1 MDPLSLTASIATVSG
16 VVVATSKILHDL
28 RLKVKNVPEHV
39 ESLFRQI
46 KTFESLLQS
55 FKEQLQILQDSA
67 DSKGPISTTYKDSV
81 DQMEEDVHNLFSVLS
96 RMEPLLRRRSST
108 AKLWLVAREIF
119 SEKQVMQYQNKIGI
133 HCSILAN
140 LQAIVNR

>member
-67 DSKGPISTTYKDSV
+67 DSQEPISTTYKDSV
-81 DQMEEDVHNLFSVLS
+81 DQMEEDVHNLFTVIG
-96 RMEPLLRRRSST
+96 RMETLLWKKSST
-108 AKLWLVAREIF
+108 AKLLLVVCEIF
-119 SEKQVMQYQNKIGI
+119 SERQVVEYQKKIGI
-133 HCSILAN
+133 HCTILAN
-140 LQAIVNR
+140 LQAIINR